1 MNRGISFLP
10 DPPSTAEQ
18 IREWNAGCLLNDS
31 ILALLVRMDEPPV
44 GPEFFKLNTLDD
56 VVAFWDAIKRR
67 DKMAAYNLLLGKS
80 EAQVEEII
88 EGCRLVIP
96 PQSA

>member
-1 MNRGISFLP
+1 MNRGIISLP
-10 DPPSTAEQ
+10 DPSSIVEQ
-18 IREWNAGCLLNDS
+18 IRKWNAGCLLNDS
-31 ILALLVRMDEPPV
+31 ILALLVRMDDPPV

-56 VVAFWDAIKRR
+56 VVAFWDAIRRR

-96 PQSA
+96 PQAA

>member
-1 MNRGISFLP
+1 MTTPQFC
-10 DPPSTAEQ
+10 TAEQ

-31 ILALLVRMDEPPV
+31 ILALLVRMDDPPV
-44 GPEFFKLNTLDD
+44 EPDFFKLNTLDD
-56 VVAFWDAIKRR
+56 VVAFWDAIRIR
-67 DKMAAYNLLLGKS
+67 DKMAAYNLILGKS

-96 PQSA
+96 PQAA

>member
-1 MNRGISFLP
+1 
-10 DPPSTAEQ
+10 
-18 IREWNAGCLLNDS
+18 LNDS
-31 ILALLVRMDEPPV
+31 ILALLVRMDDPPV

-56 VVAFWDAIKRR
+56 VVAFWDAIRRR

-96 PQSA
+96 PQAA